1 MSQEMI
7 SLNTK
12 KDELEEQR
20 KYLENNGIKVN
31 KNTSKILIKRL
42 YNELVEY
49 SKTGKIPEYLV

>member
-49 SKTGKIPEYLV
+49 